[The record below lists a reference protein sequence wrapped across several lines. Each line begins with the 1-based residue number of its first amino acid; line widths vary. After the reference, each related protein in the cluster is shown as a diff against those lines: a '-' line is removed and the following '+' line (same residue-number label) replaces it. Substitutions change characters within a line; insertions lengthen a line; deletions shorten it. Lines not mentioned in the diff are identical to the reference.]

1 MLNTNLFGKNRDMKN
16 SIFEKGCSAQNWA
29 KSVVLS
35 MAVKR
40 DCPRSFVPAY
50 SNRLVFN
57 ILNGPECFSGLGD
70 RRPSCDQRQCR
81 PSKKVSYVNGLSVIY

>member
-1 MLNTNLFGKNRDMKN
+1 MKN
-16 SIFEKGCSAQNWA
+16 SILEKCCSAQNWA

-35 MAVKR
+35 MAVMEKR
-40 DCPRSFVPAY
+40 DCPRSFVPEY

-70 RRPSCDQRQCR
+70 YARKYGMDTNHTW
-81 PSKKVSYVNGLSVIY
+81 V